1 MARTKFLGGTIML
14 VVAFIAVFIVGA
26 IVGIVVYTFCG
37 LHVLNMT
44 VDEASQCG
52 SMLIRAGNNRESMI
66 AVTIDNDVEYDYDS
80 IRLEKR

>member
-1 MARTKFLGGTIML
+1 ML
-14 VVAFIAVFIVGA
+14 FIAFIAVFIVGA
-26 IVGIVVYTFCG
+26 IVGIVAYTFLS

-66 AVTIDNDVEYDYDS
+66 AVTIDNADEYDYDS
-80 IRLEKR
+80 IKLEKR

>member
-1 MARTKFLGGTIML
+1 ML

-26 IVGIVVYTFCG
+26 IVGIVAYTFLG

-44 VDEASQCG
+44 VDEAGRCG

-66 AVTIDNDVEYDYDS
+66 TVTIDNADEYDYDS
-80 IRLEKR
+80 IKLEKR